1 MKILCNAVH
10 TITSVD
16 ERAFT
21 DNRHCSPKWKTG
33 TFPNNIKISQKISY
47 SKERNK
53 KSE

>member
-21 DNRHCSPKWKTG
+21 DNRHCSVSGKLEH
-33 TFPNNIKISQKISY
+33 FQII
-47 SKERNK
+47 
-53 KSE
+53 